1 MRRLYDVIYPALFA
15 VTCGFAGTSALA
27 ETTVCDGAGAPG
39 SGAGKITS
47 VPVTISAPGVY
58 CVTQKI
64 SSNLTSGAAITINA
78 NNVLLDLNDFA
89 IGNLAAPASTTIA
102 VGIYAVDRQ
111 NIHIRN
117 GVLRGFWVGIG
128 LLNGT
133 QVGLSTALSSGHIV
147 EGIVSDTSYL
157 GGIVVEGPY
166 VSVRNNKIMNTI
178 GSNAVNSTV
187 PGAQDNASGIIVGG
201 GAGINVSGNQ
211 VFNTDCT
218 NGCSTASNVT
228 GIDVN
233 PSAGPVIADNIVI
246 NQTLTTAT
254 TNGSQAIHFGSQNG
268 TGATKNAFVV
278 RNLMTNW
285 TNGISFCSN
294 GMFVCTGD
302 MVSNGAQGVTNAYT
316 SGGTNIANS
325 ASNY

>member
-1 MRRLYDVIYPALFA
+1 
-15 VTCGFAGTSALA
+15 LA

-64 SSNLTSGAAITINA
+64 SSNLASGAAITINA
-78 NNVLLDLNDFA
+78 NSVLLDLNDFA
-89 IGNLAAPASTTIA
+89 IGNLPAGAATTA
-102 VGIYAVDRQ
+102 VGIYSVDHQ

-117 GVLRGFWVGIG
+117 GVLRGFWAGVA

-133 QVGLSTALSSGHIV
+133 EVGLLTELSSGHIV

-157 GGIVVEGPY
+157 IGIVVQGPY
-166 VSVRNNKIMNTI
+166 ATIKNNKIMNTI
-178 GSNAVNSTV
+178 GSNAVNSAV
-187 PGAQDNASGIIVGG
+187 LGARDNASGIVVGG
-201 GAGINVSGNQ
+201 GAGIIVSGNE

-218 NGCSTASNVT
+218 NGCDTNSNVT

-233 PSAGPVIADNIVI
+233 PSIGPVIEDNILI
-246 NQTLTTAT
+246 NQSLSTASSS
-254 TNGSQAIHFGSQNG
+254 GSQAIHFGSQNS
-268 TGATKNAFVV
+268 TGSTPNAFVV

-285 TNGISFCSN
+285 TDGISFCSN
-294 GMFVCTGD
+294 GSFVCTGD
-302 MVSNGAQGVTNAYT
+302 MVANGTLGVTNPYT
-316 SGGTNIANS
+316 NGGTNIPNG

>member
-1 MRRLYDVIYPALFA
+1 MRRISDVIYPAVFA
-15 VTCGFAGTSALA
+15 FTCAVAGSSAFA
-27 ETTVCDGAGAPG
+27 ETTVCDGAGLPG

-47 VPVTISAPGVY
+47 VPIIISAPGVY

-64 SSNLTSGAAITINA
+64 SSTLASGAAITINA
-78 NNVLLDLNDFA
+78 NSVLLDLNDFA
-89 IGNLAAPASTTIA
+89 IGNLGAGAGTTA
-102 VGIYAVDRQ
+102 VGIYSVDHQ

-117 GVLRGFWVGIG
+117 GVLRGFWMGVG

-133 QVGLSTALSSGHIV
+133 QTGLSTALSSGHIV
-147 EGIVSDTSYL
+147 EGIVTDTSYL
-157 GGIVVEGPY
+157 AGIVVEGPY
-166 VSVRNNKIMNTI
+166 ATVKNNKIMNTI
-178 GSNAVNSTV
+178 GSNAVNSTL
-187 PGAQDNASGIIVGG
+187 PGAQDNASAIIVGG

-228 GIDVN
+228 GIDVG
-233 PSAGPVIADNIVI
+233 PSPGPVIADNILI

-254 TNGSQAIHFGSQNG
+254 TNGSIAIHFGSQNS
-268 TGATKNAFVV
+268 TGASTNAFVV

-285 TNGISFCSN
+285 TNGITFCNN
-294 GMFVCTGD
+294 GSFVCTGD
-302 MVSNGAQGVTNAYT
+302 MVANGAQGVTNTYGN
-316 SGGTNIANS
+316 GGTNIANG